1 MIIKSPFTDY
11 YDHAAFLYGM
21 PDPSVVYPREPLP
34 DDARIPDASFVF
46 GLNNSVLRNTYVKL
60 IVVVGYMYLVKKRD
74 ERWRVFGINT
84 FPEYFIGTEEF
95 EKRTKNFGPYRG
107 QFGFPQARSVI
118 TDRQGKYDH
127 VAFQTCRDLKMPV
140 FAISQFGTHG
150 VIEQE
155 VPKLGDYGI
164 PSVLPPE
171 QVFQMIEY
179 FLMNSINESPDTMP
193 RSEMADI
200 DKVVSHG
207 FDKKISFRHRT

>member
-34 DDARIPDASFVF
+34 DDAKIPDASFVF
-46 GLNNSVLRNTYVKL
+46 GLNNSVLANTYVKL
-60 IVVVGYMYLVKKRD
+60 IVVVGYMYLVMKRD
-74 ERWRVFGINT
+74 DRWRVFGIDT
-84 FPEYFIGTEEF
+84 FPEYFIGTSEF
-95 EKRTKNFGPYRG
+95 DERTKKFGRYRG
-107 QFGFPQARSVI
+107 RFGFPQGRSVI
-118 TDRQGKYDH
+118 TARQGKYNE
-127 VAFQTCRDLKMPV
+127 VAFQACREMKMPV
-140 FAISQFGTHG
+140 FAISQFGAHG
-150 VIEQE
+150 VIDQE

-164 PSVLPPE
+164 PSILPPE

-193 RSEMADI
+193 RTEMADI